1 MQNFFTE
8 MHDIRSKSQ
17 NGNTSDSPD
26 EMCLDGALR
35 LLLLLSLGGVAS
47 KREKFSNVVSFH
59 GVILVVIDGQQLFF
73 FDREHTNGSRETG
86 SQCYCLTSFLSR

>member
-1 MQNFFTE
+1 
-8 MHDIRSKSQ
+8 
-17 NGNTSDSPD
+17 
-26 EMCLDGALR
+26 
-35 LLLLLSLGGVAS
+35 LGGVAS

-59 GVILVVIDGQQLFF
+59 GVIVVVIDRQQLVF